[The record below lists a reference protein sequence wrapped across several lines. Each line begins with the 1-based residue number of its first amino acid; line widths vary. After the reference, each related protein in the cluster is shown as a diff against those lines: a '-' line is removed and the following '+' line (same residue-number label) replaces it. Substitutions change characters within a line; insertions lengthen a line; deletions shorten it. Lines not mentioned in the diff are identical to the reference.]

1 MVYPI
6 VKFGDPVLEKEAEDV
21 TEFDTS
27 ELHKFLED
35 MFESMYAAKGV
46 GLAAP
51 QIGFSRKI
59 AVIDV
64 SNAENPADKLVLIN
78 PKILRVEGKQEG
90 EEGCLSIPGF
100 REQVKRGKR
109 VTVSA
114 QNALGEPFEMT
125 GEDLLARAFLHE
137 TDHLNGVLFIDRLS
151 AAAKIGLKRKLRR
164 LMQEWAEEDEAAQV
178 PATS

>member
-6 VKFGDPVLEKEAEDV
+6 VKFGDPVLEREAENV
-21 TEFDTS
+21 TEFDTP
-27 ELHKFLED
+27 ELHKFLDD

-51 QIGFSRKI
+51 QIGVSRKI

-64 SNAENPADKLVLIN
+64 SNGENPDDKLVLIN
-78 PKILRVEGKQEG
+78 PKILKIDGKQEG

-100 REQVKRGKR
+100 REQVRR
-109 VTVSA
+109 ARAVTIRA
-114 QNALGEPFEMT
+114 QNAKGEEYEKT

-137 TDHLNGVLFIDRLS
+137 TDHLYGRLYITHIS
-151 AAAKIGLKRKLRR
+151 ALKRDLMKRKIKKLQRAGD
-164 LMQEWAEEDEAAQV
+164 W
-178 PATS
+178 S

>member
-6 VKFGDPVLEKEAEDV
+6 VKLGDPVLEREAENV
-21 TEFDTS
+21 TEFDTP
-27 ELHKFLED
+27 ELHKFLDD

-51 QIGFSRKI
+51 QIGVSRKI

-64 SNAENPADKLVLIN
+64 SNGENPADKLVLIN
-78 PKILRVEGKQEG
+78 PKILKIDGKQQG

-100 REQVKRGKR
+100 REQVRR
-109 VTVSA
+109 ARSVTIRA
-114 QNALGEPFEMT
+114 QNAKGEEFEKT

-137 TDHLNGVLFIDRLS
+137 TDHLFGRLYITHIS
-151 AAAKIGLKRKLRR
+151 ALKRDLMKRKIKKLQRAGD
-164 LMQEWAEEDEAAQV
+164 W
-178 PATS
+178 S

>member
-6 VKFGDPVLEKEAEDV
+6 VKYGDPVLEREADEV
-21 TEFDTS
+21 TEFGTP
-27 ELHKFLED
+27 ELDKFLED

-59 AVIDV
+59 AVIDI
-64 SNAENPADKLVLIN
+64 SNAENPADKLVIIN
-78 PKILRVEGKQEG
+78 PKILRIEGKQEG

-100 REQVKRGKR
+100 REQVKRAKR
-109 VTVSA
+109 VTVRA
-114 QNALGEPFEMT
+114 QDATGEFFEKT

-137 TDHLNGVLFIDRLS
+137 TDHLYGKLYISHIS
-151 AAAKIGLKRKLRR
+151 ALKRDLIRRKVRKLVKAG
-164 LMQEWAEEDEAAQV
+164 EWE
-178 PATS
+178 